1 MVSGLMT
8 VAPEFMGFGLIM
20 GGFSLFISSV
30 VEEAKVQLERRRKV

>member
-30 VEEAKVQLERRRKV
+30 VEEAKLQLER